1 LAYNEQPDHGR
12 KSSGLE
18 QVMSDLRFEDRGTA
32 VLIHALT
39 KRGRAWLERHAEY
52 EREAEGAAVVER
64 TAALDIAREAQT
76 DGLSIRYDRP
86 P

>member
-1 LAYNEQPDHGR
+1 
-12 KSSGLE
+12 
-18 QVMSDLRFEDRGTA
+18 MSDLRFEDRSTA

-64 TAALDIAREAQT
+64 QAALDIARAAQN
-76 DGLSIRYDRP
+76 DRLNVRYERRP
-86 P
+86 